1 MDLKAH
7 VRGIPDY
14 PKPGLLFYDIS
25 TLIANPKAWKYTID
39 TLSEEVQKNN
49 PSMLA
54 GIEARGF
61 LLASA
66 LALNLNL
73 GFTMIRK
80 KGKLPGHCISYDYE
94 LEYGMDCLEIQA
106 DAIKPGQRVIILDDL
121 LATGGTMLAASKLL
135 KQVKAEVISAACII
149 ELDFLNARQK
159 LDMPCY
165 SLISYDD

>member
-1 MDLKAH
+1 MDLKKYI
-7 VRGIPDY
+7 REIPDY
-14 PKPGLLFYDIS
+14 PKPGILFYDIS
-25 TLIANPKAWKYTID
+25 TLIANPKVWKYTID
-39 TLSEEVQKNN
+39 SLSEEIGKNK
-49 PSMLA
+49 PTMLA

-94 LEYGMDCLEIQA
+94 LEYGMDSLEIQE
-106 DAIKPGQRVIILDDL
+106 DAIKPGQKVVILDDL

-135 KQVKAEVISAACII
+135 RQVEADVISLACII
-149 ELDFLNARQK
+149 ELDFLNARKK
-159 LDMPCY
+159 LNIPCY
-165 SLISYDD
+165 SLISYDK